1 MHLNFFFL
9 QKASTC
15 QKILMQKIVLKIFN
29 FQAVTFD
36 LSKPDISKNEKSPSI
51 LRPRETKNSVLQ
63 SKTFLYVR

>member
-1 MHLNFFFL
+1 
-9 QKASTC
+9 
-15 QKILMQKIVLKIFN
+15 MQKIVLKIFN

-63 SKTFLYVR
+63 LKTFLYVR